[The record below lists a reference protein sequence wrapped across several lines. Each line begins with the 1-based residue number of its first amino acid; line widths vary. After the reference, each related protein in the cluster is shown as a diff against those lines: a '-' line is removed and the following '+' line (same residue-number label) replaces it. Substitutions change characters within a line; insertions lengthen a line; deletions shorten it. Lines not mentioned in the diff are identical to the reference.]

1 MNLIEAVTFVAEAVS
16 KRKITISRAE
26 GVSDGEAEEE
36 AIGALRKALKRR
48 SDNLQEARRAAA
60 LASLVGGII
69 ASAKV
74 SLDFEGHFDDS
85 GGAYVNCTAGI
96 ELFGADGALL
106 ESNDEVDAQ
115 LELNDGH
122 SDDEIR
128 TDDIEGLFSSQDA
141 DGATLVF
148 VVTLPNAEKLF
159 QTHNYEEFLETA
171 KVSS

>member
-128 TDDIEGLFSSQDA
+128 TDDIEGLFSSQEA

-159 QTHNYEEFLETA
+159 QTHNYEEFFESA
-171 KVSS
+171 KVAS

>member
-16 KRKITISRAE
+16 ERKITISRAE

-96 ELFGADGALL
+96 ELFGVDGALL

-122 SDDEIR
+122 SDDERR
-128 TDDIEGLFSSQDA
+128 TDDIEGLFSSQEA
-141 DGATLVF
+141 DGATLIF